1 MTAATAQDTVRRIIA
16 EQLGIDLALLK
27 LEHKLQDDLGAD
39 SLDNIEIVM
48 ALEEA
53 FGIAL
58 PDEEVETAL
67 VQNTVGALADY
78 VAGKVRQ

>member
-1 MTAATAQDTVRRIIA
+1 MIAATAQDTVRRIVA
-16 EQLGIDLALLK
+16 EQLGIDPALLK
-27 LEHKLQDDLGAD
+27 LERKLQDDLGAD

>member
-1 MTAATAQDTVRRIIA
+1 VTAATAQDTVRRIIA
-16 EQLGIDLALLK
+16 EQLGIDPALLK

-58 PDEEVETAL
+58 PDEEIEPAL